1 MYRFCFVTRF
11 FTDTVRSPGEPLP
24 PLPKPTHGPGLK
36 SFVTIRERLSLLPRR
51 RTQPAWMQLFT
62 RRVGAPFNPDR
73 QLRNAITTDGGSD
86 SLHYSGQRTWN
97 MQELA
102 LLGGFPPEHRFA
114 EAGIT
119 DLRRQIGNAVPSM
132 VAKQIFDEVI
142 KSLRKE
148 DGILEEPAPR
158 QQQQRE
164 RREQSQ
170 PRSSIHVIDD
180 SDEEDYTSAED
191 GTSEST
197 AWIIDE

>member
-1 MYRFCFVTRF
+1 
-11 FTDTVRSPGEPLP
+11 
-24 PLPKPTHGPGLK
+24 
-36 SFVTIRERLSLLPRR
+36 
-51 RTQPAWMQLFT
+51 
-62 RRVGAPFNPDR
+62 
-73 QLRNAITTDGGSD
+73 
-86 SLHYSGQRTWN
+86 

-132 VAKQIFDEVI
+132 VAKQIFDEVT

-148 DGILEEPAPR
+148 DGIAEEPVPR
-158 QQQQRE
+158 QQQQR
-164 RREQSQ
+164 RGPEQSQ

-191 GTSEST
+191 GLSAST
-197 AWIIDE
+197 AWLIDE